1 MEHRMNVRT
10 ILPPDLTHTAE
21 DDPIIDTKQ
30 VSGLTSINEST
41 LRYWAS
47 IHEGPTSFKLGRRRV
62 YRKSVVLSWLA
73 EQESRS
79 A

>member
-1 MEHRMNVRT
+1 M
-10 ILPPDLTHTAE
+10 
-21 DDPIIDTKQ
+21 DTKQ